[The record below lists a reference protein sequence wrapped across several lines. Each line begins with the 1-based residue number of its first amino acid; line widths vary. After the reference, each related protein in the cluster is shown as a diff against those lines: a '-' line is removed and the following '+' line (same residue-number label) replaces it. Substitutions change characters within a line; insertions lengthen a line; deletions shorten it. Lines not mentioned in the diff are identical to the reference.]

1 VIKMAN
7 GSTFGKPSSNQ
18 TDIGVVMEVLGGVVR
33 VKPQASKVCDTCG
46 SQSVCF
52 PSHGEA
58 PLVDVINE
66 VNAQVGDVVT
76 LEQGEGPKIGA
87 SLLVFG
93 LPVATTIGGT
103 LLGMHSA
110 SDPTGGAASGAIA
123 GLALGMLTIH
133 FISRIVGRTGG
144 MRPVARKVVGHREIT
159 VHAEPI
165 G

>member
-1 VIKMAN
+1 MAN
-7 GSTFGKPSSNQ
+7 GSTFGKPSGNQ
-18 TDIGVVMEVLGGVVR
+18 TDIGVVMEVRGDVLR
-33 VKPQASKVCDTCG
+33 VKPQASQVCDTCG

-58 PLVDVINE
+58 PLIDVVNE

-76 LEQGEGPKIGA
+76 LEQAEGPRIGA
-87 SLLVFG
+87 SLMVFG
-93 LPVATTIGGT
+93 IPVAATIGGT
-103 LLGMHSA
+103 LLGMNSA

-133 FISRIVGRTGG
+133 FISRLVGRTGG
-144 MRPVARKVVGHREIT
+144 MRPVARRVVGHNQIT
-159 VHAEPI
+159 VHPEPI